1 MSKDY
6 MVMSTQE
13 TQEHINRICDKI
25 AAGMSP
31 ENTLSDFVTE
41 LAIELGNECIGKDM
55 MDKTVIDLE
64 NEEVKNELLM
74 RLLSNKLGYRI
85 FGEILKPEE
94 LI

>member
-13 TQEHINRICDKI
+13 TQGYINRICDEI

-31 ENTLSDFVTE
+31 ENTLNDFVTE
-41 LAIELGNECIGKDM
+41 LAIEIGNECIGQDM
-55 MDKTVIDLE
+55 MDKPIIDLE
-64 NEEVKNELLM
+64 KEEVRNELLT
-74 RLLSNKLGYRI
+74 RLLNNRLGYRI

-94 LI
+94 LM